1 MDTAMRAF
9 RFVAAVSCLVA
20 TPALAQKPRDI
31 SKLDPC
37 KVLMPADLA
46 ATTKGKVSSTVGGGV
61 GAAACL
67 WVVDAPTGAG
77 TYQLFLEKAELTE
90 TVLKVKT
97 PAEKGTPVAGMWTE
111 AYMVPPGTHGDQY
124 ILTVLNRGDMAI
136 EVHGVNKDAVT
147 ALGRLAV
154 SRLK

>member
-1 MDTAMRAF
+1 MRAF
-9 RFVAAVSCLVA
+9 RFAVAVSCLVA

-37 KVLMPADLA
+37 KVLTPADLA
-46 ATTKGKVSSTVGGGV
+46 TATKGKVSSTVGGGA

-77 TYQLFLEKAELTE
+77 TYQLFLQKADLIE
-90 TVLKVKT
+90 TLFKVKT
-97 PAEKGTPVAGMWTE
+97 PAERGTPVSGLWTE
-111 AYMVPPGTHGDQY
+111 AYMIPPGTHGDQF

-136 EVHGVNKDAVT
+136 EVHGVNKESVSS
-147 ALGRLAV
+147 LGRIAV
-154 SRLK
+154 ARLK